1 MSTQMQ
7 IPPSAMQ
14 QHDPH
19 DQLVGIWSE
28 SGQYIMPQADE
39 QEPLDFLE
47 AQRLWSP
54 FNDPKRVPTLFNT
67 TGAKIDVWETGLRN
81 SQ

>member
-1 MSTQMQ
+1 
-7 IPPSAMQ
+7 
-14 QHDPH
+14 
-19 DQLVGIWSE
+19 
-28 SGQYIMPQADE
+28 MPQADE